1 MNTYETQLNADLHWA
16 LQEGSMHFEGNSAV
30 HKTLRRIAARLEEL
44 DIDYVIVGGMAL
56 FFHGY
61 RRFTEDVDVLVTAE
75 GLAKIHEEL
84 EGHGYIKP
92 FEKSKNL
99 RDAETGV
106 KIDFLVTGG
115 YPGEGKPGAIA
126 FPVPGDVGVE
136 IEGVHILNLKSI
148 VELKLASGQ
157 ASHRAGDLNDV
168 QQLIQTLKLP
178 REFAEKLEPSVQGA
192 FHLKWDDAQKA
203 LEEEHF

>member
-1 MNTYETQLNADLHWA
+1 
-16 LQEGSMHFEGNSAV
+16 MHFEGNSAV
-30 HKTLRRIAARLEEL
+30 HKTLRRIAERLEEL
-44 DIDYVIVGGMAL
+44 DIDYAIVGGMAL

-99 RDAETGV
+99 RDTVTGV

-126 FPVPGDVGVE
+126 FPHPAKVSAD
-136 IEGVHILNLKSI
+136 IEGANFLTLPRL
-148 VELKLASGQ
+148 VELKLASGT
-157 ASHRAGDLNDV
+157 APGRMKDLADV
-168 QQLIQTLKLP
+168 QELIRVLDLP
-178 REFAEKLEPSVQGA
+178 E
-192 FHLKWDDAQKA
+192 DYAQKIDPS
-203 LEEEHF
+203 LRESYGRLWSEVQQTPPDF

>member
-1 MNTYETQLNADLHWA
+1 
-16 LQEGSMHFEGNSAV
+16 MHFEGNSAV
-30 HKTLRRIAARLEEL
+30 HKTLRRIAKRLQEL
-44 DIDYVIVGGMAL
+44 DIDYAIVGGMAL

-99 RDAETGV
+99 RDTVTGV
-106 KIDFLVTGG
+106 KIDFLITGG
-115 YPGEGKPGAIA
+115 YPGEGKPGAIT
-126 FPVPGDVGVE
+126 FPVPE
-136 IEGVHILNLKSI
+136 NAAIEAEGIRILDLRTI
-148 VELKLASGQ
+148 IELKLASGQ

-178 REFAEKLEPSVQGA
+178 REFAEKVAPSVRKA
-192 FHLKWDDAQKA
+192 FQLKWDDAQKA
-203 LEEEHF
+203 LKEEDF

>member
-1 MNTYETQLNADLHWA
+1 
-16 LQEGSMHFEGNSAV
+16 MHFEGNSAV
-30 HKTLRRIAARLEEL
+30 HKTLRRIAKRLEEL
-44 DIDYVIVGGMAL
+44 NIDYAIVGGMAL

-84 EGHGYIKP
+84 EGRGYIKP

-99 RDAETGV
+99 RDTVTGV

-115 YPGEGKPGAIA
+115 YPGEGKPGSIR
-126 FPVPGDVGVE
+126 FPTPGDVA
-136 IEGVHILNLKSI
+136 IETEGIHVLDARSI

-157 ASHRAGDLNDV
+157 ASHRVGDLNDV

-178 REFAEKLEPSVQGA
+178 REFAEKLDPSVREA

-203 LEEEHF
+203 LEEENF

>member
-1 MNTYETQLNADLHWA
+1 
-16 LQEGSMHFEGNSAV
+16 MHFEGNSAV
-30 HKTLRRIAARLEEL
+30 HKTLRRIVERLEEL
-44 DIDYVIVGGMAL
+44 DIDYAIVGGMAL

-84 EGHGYIKP
+84 EGRGYIKP

-99 RDAETGV
+99 RDAVTGV
-106 KIDFLVTGG
+106 KIDFLISGG
-115 YPGEGKPGAIA
+115 YPGEGKPGPIA
-126 FPVPGDVGVE
+126 FPIPADVAIEADGVRILGVPQ
-136 IEGVHILNLKSI
+136 II
-148 VELKLASGQ
+148 ELKLASGQ

-178 REFAEKLEPSVQGA
+178 REFAEKLDPSVREA
-192 FHLKWDDAQKA
+192 FRLKWNDAQKA
-203 LEEEHF
+203 LEEEDF